1 MTSDSKQMSR
11 STKGFPYPPEPED
24 GDVIYHKDIVCQ
36 YYASAKTWACTRITN
51 EIAASTPT

>member
-1 MTSDSKQMSR
+1 MTQSNQLR
-11 STKGFPYPPEPED
+11 NFPYPLEPED

-51 EIAASTPT
+51 ELAQSTPT